1 MTELLPVFGSIWAPA
16 NTSGVYKLSSQ
27 TLAPSILCSI
37 AAAEWTGE
45 TIIAD
50 IYGCAIDFYTT
61 FFHDTGR
68 PECTTFEEQ
77 LQMADGECDIF
88 TITVEEIHTHEMV
101 WESWKCSLDNLKHG
115 NKTLNSVFQIGQ

>member
-1 MTELLPVFGSIWAPA
+1 MTHPTKAI
-16 NTSGVYKLSSQ
+16 YKWLIQDSVRVGNISSSAETKVQMYTEADHLSTFPQ
-27 TLAPSILCSI
+27 I
-37 AAAEWTGE
+37 E
-45 TIIAD
+45 
-50 IYGCAIDFYTT
+50 AIDFYTT